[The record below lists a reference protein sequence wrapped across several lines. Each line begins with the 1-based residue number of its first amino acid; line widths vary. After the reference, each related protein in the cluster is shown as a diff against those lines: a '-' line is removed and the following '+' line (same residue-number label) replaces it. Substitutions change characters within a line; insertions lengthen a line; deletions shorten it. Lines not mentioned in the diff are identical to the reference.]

1 MLLSIP
7 NKNGSS
13 SLDGQFAK
21 DAGHS
26 VHMLSVHMLDVAGMA
41 VFVADMK
48 DLVYKKM
55 RK

>member
-1 MLLSIP
+1 MLLSSP

-21 DAGHS
+21 DAGH
-26 VHMLSVHMLDVAGMA
+26 SVHMLDVAGMA